1 MLVTSTVGLCRSH
14 WQTYLRSK
22 GPKTLLFFLKKK
34 FLISA
39 QSDNQSTITF
49 KVTKLKFFACCEQVE
64 DFLPADAF
72 AQEQVELGE
81 AKETMTKA

>member
-22 GPKTLLFFLKKK
+22 GPKTLLFFLKIC
-34 FLISA
+34 LIST
-39 QSDNQSTITF
+39 QSDHQSKITL
-49 KVTKLKFFACCEQVE
+49 KVAKLKFFACCEQVE

-72 AQEQVELGE
+72 AQEQVELGA
-81 AKETMTKA
+81 AKEMMAKA

>member
-14 WQTYLRSK
+14 WQTYLHSK
-22 GPKTLLFFLKKK
+22 GPTTLLFFLKM

-39 QSDNQSTITF
+39 QSDHQSKITL
-49 KVTKLKFFACCEQVE
+49 KVAKLKFFACCEQVE